1 MEAHRQRLL
10 AQMSKLQL
18 VCWPWAGP
26 VALEERGPDMTQYH
40 VIHNWLWL
48 GAVDSLKEA
57 AALTRLPAGF
67 DQDGYKILCKPLLSG
82 NYPLHPL
89 G

>member
-1 MEAHRQRLL
+1 
-10 AQMSKLQL
+10 
-18 VCWPWAGP
+18 
-26 VALEERGPDMTQYH
+26 MTQYH

-48 GAVDSLKEA
+48 GAIESLDQA
-57 AALTRLPAGF
+57 AELTRLPAGF

-82 NYPLHPL
+82 DYPLHQL